1 MKAALL
7 DTALSS
13 YKSFSSDQ
21 SSSKNLTASEF
32 KALSCKNIFIQ
43 KADKGNIIKILDKIS
58 NISAIKEILNDNTK
72 FFNPNIPES

>member
-32 KALSCKNIFIQ
+32 KALSRKNIFIQ